1 MRKKHQCRPQKALG
15 FVKLSPVISL
25 TPADEKLISA
35 KSKEEVF
42 LRQLLKFQVPS
53 PYHKPSSNAADFWV
67 KPYLELFRLIRHFG
81 SLKFDELMLFG
92 LQLVDFRQFE
102 TIVEKIEQFRIAKA
116 GNQGN
121 YKSFKRECLKKELL
135 SIYETEIKKG
145 NTKTRESRDGSADRF
160 WRTKASNLHDYAD
173 ACIRYLRATGLESI
187 SHIGRSLSIMPEK
200 TTEVDFFLE
209 KTDRN
214 PCFIDNE
221 IQYADYLG
229 NATLPTIQTDNKRD
243 VVAKLK
249 TEFPAISFNETATIE
264 SMKRLFERSNELV
277 ESCENEQIWFEIM
290 KQEAL
295 SWLSIKQTAQ

>member
-1 MRKKHQCRPQKALG
+1 M
-15 FVKLSPVISL
+15 
-25 TPADEKLISA
+25 
-35 KSKEEVF
+35 
-42 LRQLLKFQVPS
+42 
-53 PYHKPSSNAADFWV
+53 
-67 KPYLELFRLIRHFG
+67 
-81 SLKFDELMLFG
+81 
-92 LQLVDFRQFE
+92 
-102 TIVEKIEQFRIAKA
+102 
-116 GNQGN
+116 
-121 YKSFKRECLKKELL
+121 
-135 SIYETEIKKG
+135 
-145 NTKTRESRDGSADRF
+145 
-160 WRTKASNLHDYAD
+160 
-173 ACIRYLRATGLESI
+173 RATGLESI

-229 NATLPTIQTDNKRD
+229 NATLPTLQTDNKRD